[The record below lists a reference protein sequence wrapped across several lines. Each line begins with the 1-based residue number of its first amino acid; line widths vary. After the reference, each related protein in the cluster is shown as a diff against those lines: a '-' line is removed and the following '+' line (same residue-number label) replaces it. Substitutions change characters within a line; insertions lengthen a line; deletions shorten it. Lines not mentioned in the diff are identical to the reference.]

1 MSYRRKND
9 KMNEKKML
17 MTEGTVWKIL
27 VRFAIPLFL
36 GNLFQQLYNAV
47 DSLVVGNFCGNE
59 ALAAVSSSGS
69 LQHLLIGFFQGVFIG
84 GSVII
89 SRCFGAKDMDGV
101 EEAVHTIVVFALA
114 AGVLLTLVGVGFTP
128 TILRWIGTPEN
139 VMPNSVT
146 YFRIYCMGMLGMVLY
161 NTSNGIFNALGDSRH
176 PLYYLI
182 ISSVTNAVLDILFVG
197 VFHMGVAGAALATTM
212 GQFLSAGL
220 GFLHLM
226 SGKFVIQIKL
236 SKLCV
241 KFDVLKEIFRI
252 GLPGG
257 VQNSVNAI
265 ANLVV
270 QSNINAFG
278 DLAMAGCGSH
288 AKIQGFVFLPIMSMS
303 MALTTFVGQNMGAGK
318 SDRIKKSIRQGMGI
332 SLTMAELFGVFVFVC
347 APYLV
352 GLFSKDPAVVA
363 FGVQQAR
370 VEALFYFLLSTT
382 HICAGIL
389 RGAGQTMIPMA
400 VTLGA
405 WCLLRIAYIEGLVR
419 IIPNINVVFSA
430 YPVTWVVSSVVLLW
444 FVKRQDWD
452 ENIKKA
458 MQNV

>member
-1 MSYRRKND
+1 
-9 KMNEKKML
+9 MNKEKML

-47 DSLVVGNFCGNE
+47 DSLVVANFCGNE

-89 SRCFGAKDMDGV
+89 SRCFGAKDMEKVD
-101 EEAVHTIVVFALA
+101 EAIHTIVVFALG
-114 AGVLLTLVGVGFTP
+114 AGVLLTIVGIGFTP

-139 VMPNSVT
+139 VMPSSIT
-146 YFRIYCMGMLGMVLY
+146 YFRIYCMGMLGMILY

-176 PLYYLI
+176 PLCYLI

-197 VFHMGVAGAALATTM
+197 VLKMGVAGAALATTM
-212 GQFLSAGL
+212 GQFLSAAL
-220 GFLHLM
+220 GFHHLM
-226 SGKFVIQIKL
+226 SGKFVIRIKL
-236 SKLCV
+236 SNLCV
-241 KFDVLKEIFRI
+241 KMDVLKQIFQI

-318 SDRIKKSIRQGMGI
+318 TDRIKKSIRQGMTI
-332 SLTMAELFGVFVFVC
+332 SLVMAELFGVFVFLF
-347 APYLV
+347 APNMLS
-352 GLFSKDPAVVA
+352 LFSKDPAVVA

-370 VEALFYFLLSTT
+370 VEALFYFLLATT

-389 RGAGQTMIPMA
+389 RGAGNTLIPMA

-405 WCLLRIAYIEGLVR
+405 WCVLRIAYIEGLVR
-419 IIPNINVVFSA
+419 IIPDINVVFTA
-430 YPVTWVVSSVVLLW
+430 YPVTWTVSSIILL
-444 FVKRQDWD
+444 FSLKRQNWD
-452 ENIKKA
+452 KNFLKDAK
-458 MQNV
+458 QT